1 MENLAKQTDITA
13 MQPAG
18 RVLPLWRGEYRNGEF
33 YEQTDIVLYNNSSYI
48 AKQDTIGNPPPESAN
63 ANDYW
68 QLVAKGIIDADI
80 SASSVEFTEAATRGN
95 IESGETAQTIFGKI
109 KKWYSDFATVV
120 FTGKYSDLIG
130 KPEVVSKSAAGFA
143 PQLPNE
149 TTTTKYLRQDGT
161 WAVPPDTNTNTWKAN
176 TKDSEGYVA
185 KGSGHANQVWK
196 TDANG
201 VPGWRADANTQT
213 ITGVKGNAE
222 SAYRIGN
229 VNITP
234 ANVGAV
240 ATSKVLSTKE
250 QINANTDTANV
261 AGATAVKAM
270 VGEINSNISALVDK
284 VSCTVSTSY
293 ITPKLLNIVLYG
305 KILRTSIDATVTDNT
320 AGWHTLVHGLP
331 KVRENQHYQVL
342 LINTNGDIGIRD
354 GLFTN
359 TVFNVYLESF
369 DIGSRIIVNAMVH
382 IA

>member
-1 MENLAKQTDITA
+1 MNENTSGMNPVAK
-13 MQPAG
+13 MGFVP
-18 RVLPLWRGEYRNGEF
+18 RGIYDSTVAYDFLDFVSYNGNT
-33 YEQTDIVLYNNSSYI
+33 YV
-48 AKQDTIGNPPPESAN
+48 AKKLTVGNEPQE
-63 ANDYW
+63 NDEYW
-68 QLVAKGIIDADI
+68 QIFAKGGIEDVGIQFD
-80 SASSVEFTEAATRGN
+80 EATKRQN
-95 IESGETAQTIFGKI
+95 LQSGEDAPTLFGKI

-130 KPEVVSKSAAGFA
+130 KPEIVSKSAAGFA

-161 WAVPPDTNTNTWKAN
+161 WTVPPDTNTNTWKAN

-270 VGEINSNISALVDK
+270 VGEINSNLSGTNA
-284 VSCTVSTSY
+284 
-293 ITPKLLNIVLYG
+293 KLNAY
-305 KILRTSIDATVTDNT
+305 TDGAAMPICENANT
-320 AGWHTLVHGLP
+320 ATPGWMRQSNASSNAINFPPDVYGCFLLTIKENDQWGAQLLLTRDSFNRLF
-331 KVRENQHYQVL
+331 VRNL
-342 LINTNGDIGIRD
+342 TNG
-354 GLFTN
+354 TWN
-359 TVFNVYLESF
+359 EWTEK
-369 DIGSRIIVNAMVH
+369 
-382 IA
+382 